1 LDPQDAE
8 AWFLFGRALLAMV
21 ETKQE
26 GNVIASVFPP
36 GTAEAFQKCIDADPN
51 GPYASQAK
59 EVLDALASVSAGE
72 KTTVRDKKN
81 SK

>member
-1 LDPQDAE
+1 MTQ
-8 AWFLFGRALLAMV
+8 AWFLFGRALLSTI

-26 GNVIASVFPP
+26 GNVITSVFPL

-59 EVLDALASVSAGE
+59 GVLDALASISASE
-72 KTTVRDKKN
+72 KMKVVDEKRK
-81 SK
+81 